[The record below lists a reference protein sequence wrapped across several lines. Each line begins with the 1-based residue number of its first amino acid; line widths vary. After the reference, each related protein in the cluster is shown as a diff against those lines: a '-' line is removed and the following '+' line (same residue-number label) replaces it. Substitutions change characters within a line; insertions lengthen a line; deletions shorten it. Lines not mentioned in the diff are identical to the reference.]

1 MKKSI
6 RLLIIEDS
14 EDDAELLVRKIA
26 KSGYKIKY
34 TRVESE
40 KEMKSALQQEVWD
53 LIISDYSLPNFTGL
67 SAINLINQ
75 LNIDIPFI
83 IVSGAIGEDI
93 AVEAMKAGAHD
104 YIMKDNLARLS
115 PAIERELR
123 EAKIRNERKQAIS
136 ALRESEQKYHT
147 LFDQSPLSV
156 FIVNKNFVITECN
169 KRTTDIF
176 LTPIEDKIGLDLKKT
191 KDKSLISLIK
201 SAFNGKSTQQDIYY
215 ESTTSSIK
223 LWLSCS
229 VSPLENSDGEVTD
242 VMAVLENITERKN
255 AEEKIYQLNQNLENR
270 VKLRTHEL
278 SNINLKLISEI
289 NQRKDVEKKLNL
301 SLKEKEILLKEVH
314 HRVKNNLQL
323 ISSMLSLQADT
334 LEDKNILS
342 VFDESQRRIQ
352 TIALVHE
359 HLYGSEDI
367 EHFDFSEYIESL
379 LDNLLT
385 AFNIHPGSIK
395 TNLDLENIKLDI
407 DKALPCSLIINEL
420 ISNSFK
426 HAFPDMLSSDK
437 SSKKDNKIDI
447 KIHQS
452 KNSHILINIGDN
464 GIGFPKN
471 IDFSNTITLGLQ
483 LVCSLVDQLKGTIKL
498 SNKAGTKFTI
508 SFIS

>member
-14 EDDAELLVRKIA
+14 EDDAELLVRKVT

-40 KEMKSALQQEVWD
+40 KEMKSALQQEAWD

-75 LNIDIPFI
+75 LKIDIPFI

-147 LFDQSPLSV
+147 LFDQSPVGV
-156 FIVNKNFVITECN
+156 FIVNKNLIITECN

-176 LTPIEDKIGLDLKKT
+176 LTPIEEIIGLDLKKIN
-191 KDKSLISLIK
+191 DKSLISLIK
-201 SAFNGKSTQQDIYY
+201 KAFKGESSQQDIHYKA
-215 ESTTSSIK
+215 TDGTDKI
-223 LWLSCS
+223 WLYCF
-229 VSPLENSDGEVTD
+229 VSPLRNSNNEVTD
-242 VMAVLENITERKN
+242 AMAVLEDITERKN
-255 AEEKIYQLNQNLENR
+255 AEQGIQKLNINLENR

-289 NQRKDVEKKLNL
+289 NQRKDVEKKLKL

-352 TIALVHE
+352 SIAMVHE
-359 HLYGSEDI
+359 HLYSSEDL
-367 EHFDFSEYIESL
+367 EHIDFSEYIKLLVENLCSSFQIYPGLIETSL
-379 LDNLLT
+379 NLKQI
-385 AFNIHPGSIK
+385 N
-395 TNLDLENIKLDI
+395 LDI
-407 DKALPCSLIINEL
+407 DKAIPCSLIINEL
-420 ISNSFK
+420 VSNSLK
-426 HAFPDMLSSDK
+426 HAFPDISKSDK
-437 SSKKDNKIDI
+437 APKNKNIIDI
-447 KIHQS
+447 KACHLE
-452 KNSHILINIGDN
+452 NSNIQIIISDN

-471 IDFSNTITLGLQ
+471 IDYKNTNTLGLQ
-483 LVCSLVDQLKGTIKL
+483 LVCSLVDQLKGSIKL
-498 SNKAGTKFTI
+498 SSKAGTKFTI
-508 SFIS
+508 SLN

>member
-14 EDDAELLVRKIA
+14 EDDAELLVRKVT

-40 KEMKSALQQEVWD
+40 KEMKSALQQEAWD

-75 LNIDIPFI
+75 LKIDIPFI

-147 LFDQSPLSV
+147 LFDQSPVGV
-156 FIVNKNFVITECN
+156 FIVNKNLIITECN

-176 LTPIEDKIGLDLKKT
+176 LTPIEEIIGLDLKKIN
-191 KDKSLISLIK
+191 DKSLISLIK
-201 SAFNGKSTQQDIYY
+201 KAFKGESSQQDIHYKA
-215 ESTTSSIK
+215 TDGTDKI
-223 LWLSCS
+223 WLYCF
-229 VSPLENSDGEVTD
+229 VSPLRNSNNEVTD
-242 VMAVLENITERKN
+242 VMAVLEDITERKN
-255 AEEKIYQLNQNLENR
+255 AEQGIQKLNINLEKR

-289 NQRKDVEKKLNL
+289 NQRKEVEKKLKL

-323 ISSMLSLQADT
+323 ISSMLSLQIDSV
-334 LEDKNILS
+334 EDEMILHL
-342 VFDESQRRIQ
+342 FEDSQRRIQ
-352 TIALVHE
+352 SIAMVHE
-359 HLYGSEDI
+359 HLYSSEDL
-367 EHFDFSEYIESL
+367 EHIDFSEYIKLLVENLCSSFQIYPGLIETSL
-379 LDNLLT
+379 NLKQI
-385 AFNIHPGSIK
+385 N
-395 TNLDLENIKLDI
+395 LDI
-407 DKALPCSLIINEL
+407 DKAIPCSLIINEL
-420 ISNSFK
+420 VSNSLK
-426 HAFPDMLSSDK
+426 HAFPDISKSDK
-437 SSKKDNKIDI
+437 APKNKNIIDI
-447 KIHQS
+447 KACHLE
-452 KNSHILINIGDN
+452 NSNIQIIISDN

-471 IDFSNTITLGLQ
+471 LDFRNTNTLGLQ
-483 LVCSLVDQLKGTIKL
+483 LVCSLVDQLKGSIKL
-498 SNKAGTKFTI
+498 SSKAGTKFTI
-508 SFIS
+508 SLN

>member
-1 MKKSI
+1 
-6 RLLIIEDS
+6 
-14 EDDAELLVRKIA
+14 
-26 KSGYKIKY
+26 
-34 TRVESE
+34 
-40 KEMKSALQQEVWD
+40 
-53 LIISDYSLPNFTGL
+53 
-67 SAINLINQ
+67 
-75 LNIDIPFI
+75 
-83 IVSGAIGEDI
+83 
-93 AVEAMKAGAHD
+93 
-104 YIMKDNLARLS
+104 
-115 PAIERELR
+115 
-123 EAKIRNERKQAIS
+123 
-136 ALRESEQKYHT
+136 
-147 LFDQSPLSV
+147 
-156 FIVNKNFVITECN
+156 
-169 KRTTDIF
+169 
-176 LTPIEDKIGLDLKKT
+176 
-191 KDKSLISLIK
+191 
-201 SAFNGKSTQQDIYY
+201 
-215 ESTTSSIK
+215 
-223 LWLSCS
+223 
-229 VSPLENSDGEVTD
+229 
-242 VMAVLENITERKN
+242 MAVLENITERKN

-352 TIALVHE
+352 TIARVDE
-359 HLYGSEDI
+359 HVSGSEDI

>member
-14 EDDAELLVRKIA
+14 EDDAELLVRKIT

-34 TRVESE
+34 SRVESE
-40 KEMKSALQQEVWD
+40 KEMRSALQQEVWD

-147 LFDQSPLSV
+147 LFDQSPVGV
-156 FIVNKNFVITECN
+156 FIVNKNLIITECN

-176 LTPIEDKIGLDLKKT
+176 LTPIEEIIGLDLKKIN
-191 KDKSLISLIK
+191 DKSLISLITI
-201 SAFNGKSTQQDIYY
+201 AFKGQSSQQDIHYKA
-215 ESTTSSIK
+215 TDGTDKI
-223 LWLSCS
+223 WLYCF
-229 VSPLENSDGEVTD
+229 VSPLRNSNNEVTD
-242 VMAVLENITERKN
+242 AMAVLEDITERKN
-255 AEEKIYQLNQNLENR
+255 AEQGIQKLNINLEKR
-270 VKLRTHEL
+270 VKLRTQEF

-289 NQRKDVEKKLNL
+289 NQRKEVEKKLKS
-301 SLKEKEILLKEVH
+301 SLREKDILLKEVH

-323 ISSMLSLQADT
+323 ISSMLSLQIDSV
-334 LEDKNILS
+334 EDEMILQL
-342 VFDESQRRIQ
+342 FEDSQRRIQ
-352 TIALVHE
+352 SIAMVHE
-359 HLYGSEDI
+359 HLYSSEDL
-367 EHFDFSEYIESL
+367 EHIDFSEYIKLLVENLCSSFQIYPGLIETSL
-379 LDNLLT
+379 NLKQI
-385 AFNIHPGSIK
+385 N
-395 TNLDLENIKLDI
+395 LDI
-407 DKALPCSLIINEL
+407 DKAIPCSLIINEL
-420 ISNSFK
+420 VSNSLK
-426 HAFPDMLSSDK
+426 HAFPDISKSDK
-437 SSKKDNKIDI
+437 APKNKNIIDI
-447 KIHQS
+447 KACHL
-452 KNSHILINIGDN
+452 KNSNIQIIISDN

-471 IDFSNTITLGLQ
+471 IDYKNTNTLGLQ
-483 LVCSLVDQLKGTIKL
+483 LVCSLVDQLKGSIKL
-498 SNKAGTKFTI
+498 SSKAGTKFTI
-508 SFIS
+508 SLN

>member
-14 EDDAELLVRKIA
+14 EDDAELLVRKVT

-191 KDKSLISLIK
+191 KEKSLISLIK

-215 ESTTSSIK
+215 ESTTS
-223 LWLSCS
+223 
-229 VSPLENSDGEVTD
+229 
-242 VMAVLENITERKN
+242 
-255 AEEKIYQLNQNLENR
+255 
-270 VKLRTHEL
+270 
-278 SNINLKLISEI
+278 
-289 NQRKDVEKKLNL
+289 
-301 SLKEKEILLKEVH
+301 
-314 HRVKNNLQL
+314 
-323 ISSMLSLQADT
+323 
-334 LEDKNILS
+334 
-342 VFDESQRRIQ
+342 
-352 TIALVHE
+352 
-359 HLYGSEDI
+359 
-367 EHFDFSEYIESL
+367 
-379 LDNLLT
+379 
-385 AFNIHPGSIK
+385 
-395 TNLDLENIKLDI
+395 
-407 DKALPCSLIINEL
+407 
-420 ISNSFK
+420 
-426 HAFPDMLSSDK
+426 
-437 SSKKDNKIDI
+437 
-447 KIHQS
+447 
-452 KNSHILINIGDN
+452 
-464 GIGFPKN
+464 
-471 IDFSNTITLGLQ
+471 
-483 LVCSLVDQLKGTIKL
+483 
-498 SNKAGTKFTI
+498 
-508 SFIS
+508 

>member
-14 EDDAELLVRKIA
+14 EDDAELLVRKVT

-75 LNIDIPFI
+75 LKIDIPFI

-147 LFDQSPLSV
+147 LFDQSPVGV
-156 FIVNKNFVITECN
+156 FIVNKNLIITECN

-176 LTPIEDKIGLDLKKT
+176 LTPIEEIIGLDLKIIN
-191 KDKSLISLIK
+191 DKSLISLIK
-201 SAFNGKSTQQDIYY
+201 KAFKGESSQQDIHYKA
-215 ESTTSSIK
+215 TDGTDKI
-223 LWLSCS
+223 WLYCF
-229 VSPLENSDGEVTD
+229 VSPLRNSNNEVTD
-242 VMAVLENITERKN
+242 AMAVLEDITERKN
-255 AEEKIYQLNQNLENR
+255 AEQGIQKLNINLENR

-289 NQRKDVEKKLNL
+289 NQRKDVEKKLKL

-323 ISSMLSLQADT
+323 ISSMLSLQIDSV
-334 LEDKNILS
+334 EDEMILHL
-342 VFDESQRRIQ
+342 FEDSQRRIQ
-352 TIALVHE
+352 SIAMVHE
-359 HLYGSEDI
+359 HLYSSEDL
-367 EHFDFSEYIESL
+367 EHIDFSEYIKLLVENLCSSFQIYPGLIETSL
-379 LDNLLT
+379 NLKQI
-385 AFNIHPGSIK
+385 N
-395 TNLDLENIKLDI
+395 LDI
-407 DKALPCSLIINEL
+407 DKAIPCSLIINEL
-420 ISNSFK
+420 VSNSLK
-426 HAFPDMLSSDK
+426 HAFPDISKSDK
-437 SSKKDNKIDI
+437 APKNKNIIDI
-447 KIHQS
+447 KACHL
-452 KNSHILINIGDN
+452 KNSNIQIIISDN

-471 IDFSNTITLGLQ
+471 LDFRNTNTLGLQ
-483 LVCSLVDQLKGTIKL
+483 LVCSLVDQLKGSIKL
-498 SNKAGTKFTI
+498 SSKAGTKFTI
-508 SFIS
+508 SLN

>member
-14 EDDAELLVRKIA
+14 EDDAELLVRKVE
-26 KSGYKIKY
+26 KSGYKITY
-34 TRVESE
+34 SRVESE
-40 KEMKSALQQEVWD
+40 KEMKSALQQEAWD
-53 LIISDYSLPNFTGL
+53 LIISDYSLPNFTEL

-147 LFDQSPLSV
+147 LFDQSPVGV
-156 FIVNKNFVITECN
+156 FIVNKNLIITECN

-176 LTPIEDKIGLDLKKT
+176 LTPIKEIIGLDLKIIN
-191 KDKSLISLIK
+191 DKSLISLIK
-201 SAFNGKSTQQDIYY
+201 KAFKGESSQQDIHYKA
-215 ESTTSSIK
+215 TDGTDKI
-223 LWLSCS
+223 WLYCF
-229 VSPLENSDGEVTD
+229 VSPLRNSNNEVTD
-242 VMAVLENITERKN
+242 AMAVLEDITERKN
-255 AEEKIYQLNQNLENR
+255 AEQGIQKLNINLENR

-289 NQRKDVEKKLNL
+289 NQRKEVEKKLKL

-323 ISSMLSLQADT
+323 ISSMLSLQIDSV
-334 LEDKNILS
+334 EDEMILHL
-342 VFDESQRRIQ
+342 FEDSQRRIQ
-352 TIALVHE
+352 SIAMVHE
-359 HLYGSEDI
+359 HLYSSEDL
-367 EHFDFSEYIESL
+367 EHIDFSEYIKLLVENLCSSFQIYPGLIETSL
-379 LDNLLT
+379 NLKQI
-385 AFNIHPGSIK
+385 N
-395 TNLDLENIKLDI
+395 LDI
-407 DKALPCSLIINEL
+407 DKAIPCSLIINEL
-420 ISNSFK
+420 VSNSLK
-426 HAFPDMLSSDK
+426 HAFPDISKSDK
-437 SSKKDNKIDI
+437 APKNKNIIDI
-447 KIHQS
+447 KACHL
-452 KNSHILINIGDN
+452 KNSNIQIIISDN

-471 IDFSNTITLGLQ
+471 IDYKNTNTLGLQ
-483 LVCSLVDQLKGTIKL
+483 LVCSLVDQLKGSIKL
-498 SNKAGTKFTI
+498 SSKAGTKFTI
-508 SFIS
+508 SLN

>member
-14 EDDAELLVRKIA
+14 EDDAELLVRKVT

-40 KEMKSALQQEVWD
+40 KEMKSALQQEAWD

-75 LNIDIPFI
+75 LKIDIPFI

-147 LFDQSPLSV
+147 LFDQSPVGV
-156 FIVNKNFVITECN
+156 FIVNKNLIITECN

-176 LTPIEDKIGLDLKKT
+176 LTPIEEIIGLDLKKIN
-191 KDKSLISLIK
+191 DKSLISLIK
-201 SAFNGKSTQQDIYY
+201 KAFKGESSQQDIHYKA
-215 ESTTSSIK
+215 TDGTDKI
-223 LWLSCS
+223 WLYCF
-229 VSPLENSDGEVTD
+229 VSPLRNSNNEVTD
-242 VMAVLENITERKN
+242 AMAVLEDITERKN
-255 AEEKIYQLNQNLENR
+255 AEQGIQKLNINLENR

-289 NQRKDVEKKLNL
+289 NQRKDVEKKLKL

-323 ISSMLSLQADT
+323 ISSMLSLQIDSV
-334 LEDKNILS
+334 EDEMILHL
-342 VFDESQRRIQ
+342 FEDSQRRIQ
-352 TIALVHE
+352 SIAMVHE
-359 HLYGSEDI
+359 HLYSSEDL
-367 EHFDFSEYIESL
+367 EHIDFSEYIKLLVENLCSSFQIYPGLIETSL
-379 LDNLLT
+379 NLKQI
-385 AFNIHPGSIK
+385 N
-395 TNLDLENIKLDI
+395 LDI
-407 DKALPCSLIINEL
+407 DKAIPCSLIINEL
-420 ISNSFK
+420 VSNSLK
-426 HAFPDMLSSDK
+426 HAFPDISKSDK
-437 SSKKDNKIDI
+437 APKNKNIIDI
-447 KIHQS
+447 KACHL
-452 KNSHILINIGDN
+452 KNSNIQIIISDN

-471 IDFSNTITLGLQ
+471 IDYKNTNTLGLQ
-483 LVCSLVDQLKGTIKL
+483 LVCSLVDQLKGSIKL
-498 SNKAGTKFTI
+498 SSKAGTKFTI
-508 SFIS
+508 SLN

>member
-14 EDDAELLVRKIA
+14 EDDAELLVRKVT

-147 LFDQSPLSV
+147 LFDQSPVGV
-156 FIVNKNFVITECN
+156 FIVNKNLIITECN

-176 LTPIEDKIGLDLKKT
+176 LTPIEEIIGLDLKKIN
-191 KDKSLISLIK
+191 DKSLISLIK
-201 SAFNGKSTQQDIYY
+201 KAFKGESSQQDIHYKA
-215 ESTTSSIK
+215 TDGTDKI
-223 LWLSCS
+223 WLYCF
-229 VSPLENSDGEVTD
+229 VSPLRNSNNEVTD
-242 VMAVLENITERKN
+242 AMAVLEDITERKN
-255 AEEKIYQLNQNLENR
+255 AEQGIQKLNINLENR

-289 NQRKDVEKKLNL
+289 NQRKEVEKKLNL

-483 LVCSLVDQLKGTIKL
+483 LVCSLVDQLKGTIEL